1 MAKRRPETVDEAEQ
15 AAVARLNARGHEIP
29 DPDPMVMPAGFRR
42 PETLAEQ
49 VQRLVRTHISREA
62 AEAGAE
68 TFEESEDFD
77 VDDDMEPTTP
87 YETFFDPVL
96 GKELTPQEFK
106 HNEQIYRK
114 QYLQA
119 QQNYFRMMDRQEAI
133 TRPSRGAGVSP
144 APTRQTDQKPAPGGS
159 QTSPEA
165 PAKG

>member
-1 MAKRRPETVDEAEQ
+1 MAKKTPKTLDEAE
-15 AAVARLNARGHEIP
+15 AVAVARLNARGQEIP
-29 DPDPMVMPAGFRR
+29 DPEPMVMPAGFRR

-62 AEAGAE
+62 ELAGAE

-77 VDDDMEPTTP
+77 VDDDMEPNTP

-133 TRPSRGAGVSP
+133 RRPSRGAGVSP
-144 APTRQTDQKPAPGGS
+144 APTRQDDQKPAPEGS
-159 QTSPEA
+159 QTPPAA